1 MTKQILTLI
10 LFFSFFSCKK
20 AETEKIKQE
29 TEKENIKIPPRIII
43 DYDNLIGFACYNSG
57 KKSDPVKKISEILK
71 KKEYKIIIKKL
82 TEKNVA
88 EKFLATVSCEKL
100 QQKKMIYLTKEEL
113 KQMEIN
119 KKSNEIVS
127 TCSGCTNSEIMTLNE
142 LFTTENNY
150 IKEETE
156 DWLNEMIK

>member
-1 MTKQILTLI
+1 M
-10 LFFSFFSCKK
+10 
-20 AETEKIKQE
+20 
-29 TEKENIKIPPRIII
+29 
-43 DYDNLIGFACYNSG
+43 
-57 KKSDPVKKISEILK
+57 
-71 KKEYKIIIKKL
+71 
-82 TEKNVA
+82 A

-127 TCSGCTNSEIMTLNE
+127 TCSGCTNSEKMTLNE